1 MSSAVATY
9 TDKFNKVLHQKGV
22 VGDTFKLLED
32 NTGVQR
38 LYLGYGIVGLV
49 VFWLAFGFG
58 GQLLTNMIGFV
69 YPAYCSIQAL
79 ESQRKQDDVQWLT
92 YWVVF
97 AAFSVL
103 EYFADILAGWIPF
116 YWLGKCLFLVWCMA
130 PLESNGASI
139 IYSKVLL
146 PLFQKHSPRIDAAID
161 KAGAK
166 AGDLFDKAMEKAKDY
181 AAEQQ
186 LNKND

>member
-22 VGDTFKLLED
+22 VSKIDYHVNYFKSFYFQVGDTFKLLED

-103 EYFADILAGWIPF
+103 EYFAGNVTLYGI
-116 YWLGKCLFLVWCMA
+116 FL
-130 PLESNGASI
+130 
-139 IYSKVLL
+139 K
-146 PLFQKHSPRIDAAID
+146 
-161 KAGAK
+161 
-166 AGDLFDKAMEKAKDY
+166 
-181 AAEQQ
+181 
-186 LNKND
+186 